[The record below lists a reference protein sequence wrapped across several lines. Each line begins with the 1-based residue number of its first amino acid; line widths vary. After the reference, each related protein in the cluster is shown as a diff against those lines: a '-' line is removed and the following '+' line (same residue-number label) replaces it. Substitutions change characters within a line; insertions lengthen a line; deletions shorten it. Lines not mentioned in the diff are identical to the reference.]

1 MEKPVSDKSAE
12 SLPAVPK
19 ADKSHTSIFS
29 SVYANVAGVALTI
42 TSGLSAAVL
51 MINKNFFKN
60 ADKEKLFDELR
71 KTRDSSRTRL
81 HGGKSLAGHEIRGK
95 GLTGEA
101 LQSEIRTI
109 EKTYEKGVMTKISEL
124 GINSPLKKWG
134 TLRSHQKNEVLVTSG
149 AVLAGAIIGLGTI
162 ISGREA
168 VAKQSEIEARLN
180 EMDAS
185 KNQNSHSL

>member
-29 SVYANVAGVALTI
+29 SVYANAAGVALTI

-71 KTRDSSRTRL
+71 EKRDLSRARL

-134 TLRSHQKNEVLVTSG
+134 TLRSHQKNEVLLTSS

-162 ISGREA
+162 ISGRET
-168 VAKQSEIEARLN
+168 VAKQNEIEARLN